1 MSSHSSTNHTNHHHA
16 QRQRN
21 ETHST
26 RNDIRMVGKSL
37 KYKKETCRYHLLTG
51 YLKTTKMNAKII
63 KSHFSATRFI
73 TYLTTDKSIS
83 SQTTHT
89 KNAARRTTKLSPFS
103 LKQKKKSRK
112 GPRRTH
118 MKKVNSIT
126 YSVELGLSLLRL
138 YSRGKKYGD
147 GPAAAHCKCKD
158 FLLDLIYDC
167 Q

>member
-1 MSSHSSTNHTNHHHA
+1 MNANRYVLPEGDQRQISQKEYSNGALSMSSHSSTNHTNHHHA

-51 YLKTTKMNAKII
+51 YLKTTEMNAKII

-103 LKQKKKSRK
+103 LKQKKRK
-112 GPRRTH
+112 EE
-118 MKKVNSIT
+118 KAQE
-126 YSVELGLSLLRL
+126 ELT
-138 YSRGKKYGD
+138 
-147 GPAAAHCKCKD
+147 
-158 FLLDLIYDC
+158 
-167 Q
+167 